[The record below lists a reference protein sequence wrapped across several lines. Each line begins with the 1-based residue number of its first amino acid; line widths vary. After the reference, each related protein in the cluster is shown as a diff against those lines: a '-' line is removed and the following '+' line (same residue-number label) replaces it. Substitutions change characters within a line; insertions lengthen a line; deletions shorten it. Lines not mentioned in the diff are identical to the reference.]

1 MQIVQILSIVI
12 SVIILISVLELIRR
26 NALKERYALLWLFAS
41 IVLII
46 FSFWRKLLDSVANYF
61 GFFYAPSF
69 LFLLGFGFLLLII
82 LHFSVVV
89 SNMSEKNKKIA
100 QELAILK
107 RELKQMKDEEKS
119 SGNK

>member
-12 SVIILISVLELIRR
+12 SVIILITVLELIRR
-26 NALKERYALLWLFAS
+26 NVFKERYALLWMFAS
-41 IVLII
+41 VVLII
-46 FSFWRKLLDSVANYF
+46 FSFWRKLLDSVASFF

-69 LFLLGFGFLLLII
+69 LFLLGFGFLLMII

-89 SNMSEKNKKIA
+89 SNMSEKNKKMA

-107 RELKQMKDEEKS
+107 SDLKQIKGQEE
-119 SGNK
+119 NQ